1 MTIPENV
8 KNIGYNAFVGLGNI
22 KRLHFNAIN
31 CTFEDRDVGTYVM
44 PFGISVD
51 SISFGDKVK
60 YLNKGFFLTG
70 YVKQHDL
77 VFPNSLIGIGY
88 EVFTQSD
95 RFDNLTFGSNLKYI
109 HGFNNLKSLKSLTIL
124 AETPPSSQGA
134 FSCLAMSETLLYV
147 PQESIDLYKNDTL
160 WGKFFIVGVDGVDDV
175 ETDEE
180 KIVIKKYYDL
190 YGRERI
196 YPNENE
202 ILIRVSVYDSGK
214 TKSEKVLFN
223 NNRTSAK

>member
-1 MTIPENV
+1 MGQI
-8 KNIGYNAFVGLGNI
+8 
-22 KRLHFNAIN
+22 
-31 CTFEDRDVGTYVM
+31 
-44 PFGISVD
+44 
-51 SISFGDKVK
+51 
-60 YLNKGFFLTG
+60 
-70 YVKQHDL
+70 
-77 VFPNSLIGIGY
+77 
-88 EVFTQSD
+88 
-95 RFDNLTFGSNLKYI
+95 
-109 HGFNNLKSLKSLTIL
+109 
-124 AETPPSSQGA
+124 
-134 FSCLAMSETLLYV
+134 
-147 PQESIDLYKNDTL
+147 
-160 WGKFFIVGVDGVDDV
+160 FIVGVDGVDDV